1 MPQTILNATISSA
14 DPVVRQGTQKH
25 EPLAFTDAQ
34 ALTWRHPAEAALAEI
49 AEDLGGGI
57 EVMASRDGALDVT
70 MAGSYR
76 IEVRDLGICLVP
88 LARPRRKGDGPAK
101 SWLSHEGAEA
111 MVRLLGAI
119 QASAAS
125 EQGVLRPTT

>member
-1 MPQTILNATISSA
+1 MPKVEDLNITSI
-14 DPVVRQGTQKH
+14 PELVVIGGTQKR
-25 EPLAFTDAQ
+25 ELIALTDAQ
-34 ALTWRHPAEAALAEI
+34 TPTWRHPAEAALAEI

-70 MAGSYR
+70 MEGSYR
-76 IEVRDLGICLVP
+76 IEVRDFGICIVP
-88 LARPRRKGDGPAK
+88 LARPRGKGDSPGR

-119 QASAAS
+119 QAS
-125 EQGVLRPTT
+125 VLNDEAELDPAI